1 MKRTILFLLIAVAA
15 VFSGAATP
23 QRRAEIAKLRLRLAD
38 TSSQEDSIKLLYD
51 ILDLSPRADHLRVG
65 RELDGVARRA
75 KKPAVRYDVARLMV
89 NVCKDDSDLAALEK
103 HVGTLPPGK
112 EQKETELFVKI
123 RRIALKAKKASEE
136 ERRKVVTEAMADE
149 NSDKLDQYQK
159 IVRLYTICEYL
170 GTYLRGDMLVE
181 YLDDLSKLM
190 EESDIES
197 YALYNTFYTESAN
210 IYSATDNPRKALAA
224 DRELLRI
231 IDRLEKKYEAEGR
244 KYRNYDVSR
253 YVVYR
258 RMLSNYKA
266 LPLTEV
272 NDYYSR
278 ILEICGRDE
287 DVMADFRSKPRTAAY
302 HAIKHKRYAEAVPY
316 IKRQLECENTESIR
330 RKMLE
335 MLIEASISLGD
346 KDMLAGAKAEYDS
359 IMQENEKLATTSRYN
374 ELKIRYDVGELKAA
388 NSRLELAN
396 KNEQISSSR
405 RMMTMVMVGWVLF
418 GIILVVA
425 LVYWSRYRKMC
436 ADLET
441 FTGSLT
447 EERDRLKKLRYQD
460 YAVEQPSG
468 TWLSG
473 AAKNPRGTNLPDTVN
488 FILNDILY
496 IASLGQDDNSK
507 FRHHHSVERIMRG
520 CAEAVESHV
529 QGGVSFRVS
538 YPQEDFRINVDKEC
552 LVYLINHILKVAREM
567 TPAGGEFSFSCTE
580 EKALKRA
587 RFVFTHTG
595 DSLPKGKEEMI
606 YDKFVD
612 YRELAEHGDA
622 AISICRM
629 IYFLLSCTLRAD
641 SNYTEGGKL
650 VLLVPIQ

>member
-15 VFSGAATP
+15 VFSGGATP

-38 TSSQEDSIKLLYD
+38 TDSREDSIKLLYD
-51 ILDLSPRADHLRVG
+51 IMDLSPRADHLKVG
-65 RELDGVARRA
+65 RELDGVAKRA
-75 KKPAVRYDVARLMV
+75 DKSNVRYDVARLMV
-89 NVCKDDSDLAALEK
+89 NVCKDDSDLAALEE
-103 HVGTLPPGK
+103 HVRSLPAGK

-123 RRIALKAKKASEE
+123 RRIALKAKTASDED
-136 ERRKVVTEAMADE
+136 RRRVVTEAMADE
-149 NSDKLDQYQK
+149 NSDRLDQYQK
-159 IVRLYTICEYL
+159 IERLYTICEYL

-181 YLDDLSKLM
+181 YLDDLSRLM

-272 NDYYSR
+272 NDYYSK

-287 DVMADFRSKPRTAAY
+287 DVMADFRNKPRTAAY
-302 HAIKHKRYAEAVPY
+302 HAIKNKRYVEAVPY
-316 IKRQLECENTESIR
+316 IRKQLEQENTESIR

-346 KDMLAGAKAEYDS
+346 KNMLAEAKAEYDS
-359 IMQENEKLATTSRYN
+359 IMHENEKLATTSRYN
-374 ELKIRYDVGELKAA
+374 ELKIRYDVSALKAA
-388 NSRLELAN
+388 NSKLELEN

-405 RMMTMVMVGWVLF
+405 RMMTVVMVGWVFF

-436 ADLET
+436 ADLDT
-441 FTGSLT
+441 FTGSLA

-460 YAVEQPSG
+460 YAAEHSSG

-473 AAKNPRGTNLPDTVN
+473 AAGRPRGTNLSETVN
-488 FILNDILY
+488 FIINDILY

-507 FRHHHSVERIMRG
+507 FRHHHSVEKIMRG
-520 CAEAVESHV
+520 CAEEAGSHV
-529 QGGVSFRVS
+529 PEGVSFKVS
-538 YPQEDFRINVDKEC
+538 YPKDDFRMNVDKEC
-552 LVYLINHILKVAREM
+552 LVYLINHILKVARDM
-567 TPAGGEFSFSCTE
+567 TPPGGEFTFSCAE
-580 EKALKRA
+580 EKTLRRV

-595 DSLPKGKEEMI
+595 DSFPQGKEEMI

-612 YRELAEHGDA
+612 YRDLAEHGDA

-641 SNYTEGGKL
+641 SNYTQGGKL